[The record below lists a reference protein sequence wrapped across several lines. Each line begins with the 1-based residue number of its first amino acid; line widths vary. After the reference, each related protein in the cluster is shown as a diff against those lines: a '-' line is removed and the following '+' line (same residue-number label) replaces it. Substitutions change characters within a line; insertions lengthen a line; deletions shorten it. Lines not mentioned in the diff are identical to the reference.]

1 MLSRTVLAL
10 QNGLDLEMPT
20 AQDYSSTLVQIAID
34 GFPVMGNGL
43 LVHSRS
49 ASYPRIVP
57 SEGDSG

>member
-34 GFPVMGNGL
+34 GFPVM
-43 LVHSRS
+43 VT
-49 ASYPRIVP
+49 A
-57 SEGDSG
+57 